1 MKLISFRTPKP
12 RQFNY
17 KPMYYNP
24 EQEEA
29 EKLRASLEELENETD
44 LSKRIALQY
53 ERNRSAKEEKSRIY
67 KQNTRNVLIA
77 IFLIVMILYFIFMY

>member
-29 EKLRASLEELENETD
+29 DKLRASREELENETD
-44 LSKRIALQY
+44 MSKRIALQY
-53 ERNRSAKEEKSRIY
+53 ERNRTFKEEKARVY

-77 IFLIVMILYFIFMY
+77 IFLIIMILYFIFMY

>member
-29 EKLRASLEELENETD
+29 EKLRASREELENETD

-53 ERNRSAKEEKSRIY
+53 ERNRSAKEEKSRVY

-77 IFLIVMILYFIFMY
+77 IFLIVMILYFIFIY

>member
-29 EKLRASLEELENETD
+29 EKLRASREELENETD

-53 ERNRSAKEEKSRIY
+53 ERNRSAKEEKSRVY

>member
-1 MKLISFRTPKP
+1 MKLVSFRTPKP

-17 KPMYYNP
+17 KPLYYNP

-29 EKLRASLEELENETD
+29 EKLKAEREKIETEED
-44 LSKRIALQY
+44 LSHRIHMQF
-53 ERNRSAKEEKSRIY
+53 ERTKANKAEKLVAQR
-67 KQNTRNVLIA
+67 KNTRNVLIA

>member
-29 EKLRASLEELENETD
+29 EKLRASREELENETD

-53 ERNRSAKEEKSRIY
+53 ERNRTAKEEKSRVY

-77 IFLIVMILYFIFMY
+77 IFLIVMILYFIFMF

>member
-29 EKLRASLEELENETD
+29 DKLRASREELENETD

-53 ERNRSAKEEKSRIY
+53 ERNRTFKEEKARVY
-67 KQNTRNVLIA
+67 KQNTRNVLVA
-77 IFLIVMILYFIFMY
+77 IFLIIMILYFIFMY